1 MKEILDQFI
10 ENLSSRIENN
20 NYVVS
25 HISDFCYEIK
35 NDANTYTL
43 KYESP
48 CIFLEKSDK
57 KICEWM
63 LNQNSTTKDI
73 NCILD
78 DFSDI
83 INEKKKIKN
92 LDSSKEEK
100 KKNDDLIKFD
110 DMISKILQF
119 MPDIKDIFYQKFS
132 ETSKLSDKINF
143 LKREVVPQLNK
154 MIARSR
160 DDKKLERLFYNLSK
174 DYVFGDDDT
183 RCIITM
189 IIFNGI
195 TDEKSREKVKF
206 ILPAYMQK
214 TWVAS
219 WRVR

>member
-1 MKEILDQFI
+1 MKEIFDKFI
-10 ENLSSRIENN
+10 ENLSSKIENSNFEIN
-20 NYVVS
+20 NV
-25 HISDFCYEIK
+25 SDFCYEIK
-35 NDANTYTL
+35 NNSNTYII

-48 CIFLEKSDK
+48 CIFLEKSEK

-63 LNQNSTTKDI
+63 LNENSTNKDI

-83 INEKKKIKN
+83 INEKKKIKTV
-92 LDSSKEEK
+92 SKEEK
-100 KKNDDLIKFD
+100 KTDDLIKFD
-110 DMISKILQF
+110 DMVSKILQF
-119 MPDIKDIFYQKFS
+119 MPDIKDMFYQRFS
-132 ETSKLSDKINF
+132 ETSKLSDKIKF
-143 LKREVVPQLNK
+143 LKNEVVSQLNK
-154 MIARSR
+154 MISRSR

-174 DYVFGDDDT
+174 DYVFGDENT

-195 TDEKSREKVKF
+195 TDEKLREKVQS